1 MIQVITKAQNFWMQ
15 TKFDINATH
24 ILLIYTTLD
33 NYLKDSFNFILFF
46 LYFFGTWWNE
56 YQSAYF
62 VGF

>member
-1 MIQVITKAQNFWMQ
+1 MQ

-33 NYLKDSFNFILFF
+33 NYLKDSFNFILVF